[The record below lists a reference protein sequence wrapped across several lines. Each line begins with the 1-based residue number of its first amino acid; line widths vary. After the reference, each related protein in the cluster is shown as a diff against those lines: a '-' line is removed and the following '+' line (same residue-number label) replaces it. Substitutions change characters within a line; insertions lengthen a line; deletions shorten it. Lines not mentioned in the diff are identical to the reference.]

1 MVLGYIL
8 AGFFASP
15 HFNLLPNVV
24 DTANITVWS
33 DIGVIFI
40 LFSLGLDFNFAKIKS
55 IGGTALIAAVTEL
68 AGITLLGYACARL
81 LGWQPIDSLFAGA
94 MLTMSST
101 AVVSK
106 TFEEL
111 GLLKERFT
119 QFTFGILV
127 LEDISGIIMMV
138 MLSTIAAAGAAI
150 SGTEMLGSIGELAF
164 FSLSALSAVFSSC
177 LPSSAKSA
185 AT

>member
-1 MVLGYIL
+1 M
-8 AGFFASP
+8 SC
-15 HFNLLPNVV
+15 
-24 DTANITVWS
+24 
-33 DIGVIFI
+33 
-40 LFSLGLDFNFAKIKS
+40 FS
-55 IGGTALIAAVTEL
+55 
-68 AGITLLGYACARL
+68 
-81 LGWQPIDSLFAGA
+81 
-94 MLTMSST
+94 

-150 SGTEMLGSIGELAF
+150 SPAF
-164 FSLSALSAVFSSC
+164 WQKEHQPRIAANPSLPNVPA
-177 LPSSAKSA
+177 PQR
-185 AT
+185 

>member
-1 MVLGYIL
+1 
-8 AGFFASP
+8 
-15 HFNLLPNVV
+15 
-24 DTANITVWS
+24 
-33 DIGVIFI
+33 
-40 LFSLGLDFNFAKIKS
+40 
-55 IGGTALIAAVTEL
+55 
-68 AGITLLGYACARL
+68 
-81 LGWQPIDSLFAGA
+81 
-94 MLTMSST
+94 MSST

-138 MLSTIAAAGAAI
+138 MLSPIAAAGAAI
-150 SGTEMLGSIGELAF
+150 SGTEMLGSSASWPF

-185 AT
+185 AI

>member
-1 MVLGYIL
+1 
-8 AGFFASP
+8 
-15 HFNLLPNVV
+15 
-24 DTANITVWS
+24 
-33 DIGVIFI
+33 
-40 LFSLGLDFNFAKIKS
+40 
-55 IGGTALIAAVTEL
+55 
-68 AGITLLGYACARL
+68 
-81 LGWQPIDSLFAGA
+81 
-94 MLTMSST
+94 MSST

-138 MLSTIAAAGAAI
+138 MLSTIAAAALPFPVQKCSAV
-150 SGTEMLGSIGELAF
+150 LANWPF

-185 AT
+185 AI